1 MKPIIIRISRTTV
14 TACNATIPLTLHI
27 EELGFVVFFAVLFM
41 LGITGD
47 TTVIFEPIYHSRLTF
62 LMLLGL
68 PVVVLLAIIA
78 KRFTRIRSFFFEW
91 WQVVATVGVYESL
104 KHLHANRI
112 TEWLNITPKDAQMLS
127 IDKMMFGMALPLRFE
142 WLASERFTHLMW
154 FFYVWVYYL
163 GPLLVLS
170 FVYFVL
176 EDDDLFLQ
184 LRKAIV
190 IGLLGGYVF
199 YLLVPVAG
207 PLFLIGDQFTRP
219 ILTQPLLQKLEF
231 DTLRYN
237 WDCFPSLHTAI
248 PWLLMIVTWRRLG
261 KIGRALSAI
270 AVCGV
275 TLSTV
280 VLRFHY
286 GIDVIAG
293 IAWAIIVVLI
303 VKYVQW
309 VREPIRFSI
318 EIQLPRLSKV
328 RE

>member
-1 MKPIIIRISRTTV
+1 MKPIIVRFSRTTA
-14 TACNATIPLTLHI
+14 TACNATRPLTLHI

-41 LGITGD
+41 LGLTDD
-47 TTVIFEPIYHSRLTF
+47 TPGIFEPIYRSRLTF
-62 LMLLGL
+62 LMLLAL
-68 PVVVLLAIIA
+68 PAVVLWAVIVQ
-78 KRFTRIRSFFFEW
+78 RFTRMRSFFFDW

-112 TEWLNITPKDAQMLS
+112 TEWLSITPKDALMLR
-127 IDKMMFGMALPLRFE
+127 IDEMMFGMALPLRLE

-154 FFYVWVYYL
+154 FFYFWVYYL
-163 GPLLVLS
+163 GPLLMLS
-170 FVYFVL
+170 FVYFIL

-184 LRKAIV
+184 LRKALV

-219 ILTQPLLQKLEF
+219 IITQPLLQKLEF

-261 KIGRALSAI
+261 KTGRTLSAI

-293 IAWAIIVVLI
+293 IAWAIIVVLV

-309 VREPIRFSI
+309 VREPISLPF

-328 RE
+328 GK